1 MTYDEIGNPLTIG
14 DISLSWINGRQ
25 LNSYITNNLNINY
38 KYNKDGIRT
47 EKNVNGNITKYYVE
61 GNKIIYLQKGNEI
74 IYFLYE
80 NDVSIGFKYAGNT
93 YYYVKNIQNDVLGIL
108 NSEFEQ
114 IVKYEYDSYGKIK
127 SIKDGLGNVI
137 TDTNHIA
144 YINPF
149 RYRSYYY
156 DDETGLYY
164 LNSRY
169 YNPTWG
175 RFINADGIIGANID
189 IISQNLY
196 AYCSN
201 NNVTFIDYSGS
212 SAAIAIGGTAFLTEI
227 AIAIGKTLLSAAAI
241 LGGAALTE
249 DIVTNSTYKNSS
261 NSKKSKKSSDT
272 AKEHNV
278 YVLKDDDNEV
288 QYVGRTKNLKATK
301 YRHENNPNRKK
312 LTLYPVYVDLTYNE
326 ARILEQKLIEEY
338 KTLKKDIP
346 MNNQINGM
354 SKKHYLYRFV
364 PMPIGT
370 WDESLTYVGN

>member
-1 MTYDEIGNPLTIG
+1 M
-14 DISLSWINGRQ
+14 
-25 LNSYITNNLNINY
+25 
-38 KYNKDGIRT
+38 
-47 EKNVNGNITKYYVE
+47 
-61 GNKIIYLQKGNEI
+61 
-74 IYFLYE
+74 
-80 NDVSIGFKYAGNT
+80 
-93 YYYVKNIQNDVLGIL
+93 
-108 NSEFEQ
+108 
-114 IVKYEYDSYGKIK
+114 
-127 SIKDGLGNVI
+127 
-137 TDTNHIA
+137 
-144 YINPF
+144 
-149 RYRSYYY
+149 
-156 DDETGLYY
+156 
-164 LNSRY
+164 
-169 YNPTWG
+169 
-175 RFINADGIIGANID
+175 
-189 IISQNLY
+189 
-196 AYCSN
+196 
-201 NNVTFIDYSGS
+201 
-212 SAAIAIGGTAFLTEI
+212 
-227 AIAIGKTLLSAAAI
+227 
-241 LGGAALTE
+241 GGAALTE